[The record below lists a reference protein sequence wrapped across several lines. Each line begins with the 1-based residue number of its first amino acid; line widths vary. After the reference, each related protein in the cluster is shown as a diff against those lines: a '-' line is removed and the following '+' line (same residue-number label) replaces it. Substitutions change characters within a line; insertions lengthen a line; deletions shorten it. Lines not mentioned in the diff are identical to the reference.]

1 MTSKAHELRNLTNAE
16 LAEKLREAKEE
27 LFNLRFQAA
36 TGQLES
42 HGRLRTVRRDIAR
55 IYTVMRERELGI
67 TPVEPELTGEADENG
82 KADQTAESA
91 SQTKGDS
98 A

>member
-1 MTSKAHELRNLTNAE
+1 MATTAHELDEMTNIDLE
-16 LAEKLREAKEE
+16 TKLREAKEE

-42 HGRLRTVRRDIAR
+42 HGRLRTVKKDIAR
-55 IYTVMRERELGI
+55 IYTVVRERELGI
-67 TPVEPELTGEADENG
+67 R
-82 KADQTAESA
+82 TAPGSSNEDGA
-91 SQTKGDS
+91 